1 MRGRSEKR
9 TVGNEGGG
17 RRERREKETLPR
29 SDKKV
34 NWRRDKARLLRGCGP
49 RRRATLISLVGPL
62 HDRAEKSYEERRCAW
77 IADKNGIFRIDS
89 PFNPIHGKIPR
100 RSLKKREATMYVT
113 YARAVHG
120 SQSSLRGFVLFY
132 APQLEADRSDPLSAQ
147 VPKLIDAFLRSNIG
161 KNFEFRAATEFL
173 CFPIHHRVDQPVSHV
188 IIVTK
193 EQLQLFH
200 DRRLRISNVSPFR

>member
-1 MRGRSEKR
+1 
-9 TVGNEGGG
+9 
-17 RRERREKETLPR
+17 
-29 SDKKV
+29 
-34 NWRRDKARLLRGCGP
+34 
-49 RRRATLISLVGPL
+49 
-62 HDRAEKSYEERRCAW
+62 
-77 IADKNGIFRIDS
+77 
-89 PFNPIHGKIPR
+89 
-100 RSLKKREATMYVT
+100 MYVT

-173 CFPIHHRVDQPVSHV
+173 CFHIHHRVDQHV

>member
-1 MRGRSEKR
+1 MRGSRIKMGYFVS
-9 TVGNEGGG
+9 
-17 RRERREKETLPR
+17 
-29 SDKKV
+29 
-34 NWRRDKARLLRGCGP
+34 
-49 RRRATLISLVGPL
+49 
-62 HDRAEKSYEERRCAW
+62 
-77 IADKNGIFRIDS
+77 IDS
-89 PFNPIHGKIPR
+89 PFNPIRAKIPR
-100 RSLKKREATMYVT
+100 RSLKKREATVYVT

-193 EQLQLFH
+193 KQLQLFH

>member
-62 HDRAEKSYEERRCAW
+62 HDRAEKSYEEHRC
-77 IADKNGIFRIDS
+77 ADKNGIFRIDS
-89 PFNPIHGKIPR
+89 PFNPIRAKIPR
-100 RSLKKREATMYVT
+100 RSLKKREASVCHL
-113 YARAVHG
+113 R
-120 SQSSLRGFVLFY
+120 QSCPRKPELLTRLR
-132 APQLEADRSDPLSAQ
+132 PL
-147 VPKLIDAFLRSNIG
+147 L
-161 KNFEFRAATEFL
+161 RAATRSRQIRSTFSTSSE
-173 CFPIHHRVDQPVSHV
+173 V
-188 IIVTK
+188 
-193 EQLQLFH
+193 
-200 DRRLRISNVSPFR
+200 DRRVS

>member
-1 MRGRSEKR
+1 M
-9 TVGNEGGG
+9 
-17 RRERREKETLPR
+17 
-29 SDKKV
+29 
-34 NWRRDKARLLRGCGP
+34 
-49 RRRATLISLVGPL
+49 SLTPEL
-62 HDRAEKSYEERRCAW
+62 STE
-77 IADKNGIFRIDS
+77 
-89 PFNPIHGKIPR
+89 
-100 RSLKKREATMYVT
+100 
-113 YARAVHG
+113 ARAPYAA
-120 SQSSLRGFVLFY
+120 SSSSTR
-132 APQLEADRSDPLSAQ
+132 LEADRSDPLSAQ